1 MVNSLRNIEIV
12 SWNELIAQNLDFLY
26 KSNKREIKRS
36 IKDEA

>member
-1 MVNSLRNIEIV
+1 MVNYLRNIEIV
-12 SWNELIAQNLDFLY
+12 SWNNLIAQNLDFLH